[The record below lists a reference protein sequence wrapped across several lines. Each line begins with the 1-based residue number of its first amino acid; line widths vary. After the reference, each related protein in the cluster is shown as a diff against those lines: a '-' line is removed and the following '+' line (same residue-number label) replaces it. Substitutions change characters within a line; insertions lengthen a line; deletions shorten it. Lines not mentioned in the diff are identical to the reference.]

1 MVGSLEIKICISSPF
16 QKTFWRT
23 NYTSTQ
29 FNITEIS
36 PSGSTVSGAPH
47 TPVTHNPSLYTSFRA
62 HSHLPCLHAA
72 PGTTHSHHQLSSPV
86 GTWGLFCLLETI
98 NVNSK
103 STPTYSQYKKGIT
116 GFASL
121 DAVTLLPANY
131 LIKME
136 LWTGA
141 NTAKKIIFIA
151 IFITLR
157 HCK

>member
-1 MVGSLEIKICISSPF
+1 MQHQAPLTHIISL
-16 QKTFWRT
+16 
-23 NYTSTQ
+23 
-29 FNITEIS
+29 
-36 PSGSTVSGAPH
+36 A
-47 TPVTHNPSLYTSFRA
+47 
-62 HSHLPCLHAA
+62 
-72 PGTTHSHHQLSSPV
+72 PV

-121 DAVTLLPANY
+121 DAVILLPANY

-151 IFITLR
+151 IFITLKTLQIISVSNNMQLTER
-157 HCK
+157 SHIDLKIELYVAIKTDGSEEH

>member
-1 MVGSLEIKICISSPF
+1 MEPPTPQSLTIP
-16 QKTFWRT
+16 
-23 NYTSTQ
+23 
-29 FNITEIS
+29 
-36 PSGSTVSGAPH
+36 
-47 TPVTHNPSLYTSFRA
+47 LYTQASG
-62 HSHLPCLHAA
+62 HSYLPCLHAA
-72 PGTTHSHHQLSSPV
+72 PLTHITSLAPV

-98 NVNSK
+98 NINSK

-121 DAVTLLPANY
+121 DAVILLPANY

-151 IFITLR
+151 IFITLN
-157 HCK
+157 